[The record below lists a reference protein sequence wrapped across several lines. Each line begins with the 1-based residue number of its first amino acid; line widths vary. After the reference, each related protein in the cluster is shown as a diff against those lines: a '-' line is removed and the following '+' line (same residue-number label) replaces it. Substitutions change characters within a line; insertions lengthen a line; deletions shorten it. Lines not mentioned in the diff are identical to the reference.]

1 VDSDRSNSL
10 WLVDMLKARCLRD
23 VLNLSSASQRYSLQ
37 LQKSFREKQQKKGL
51 DNVVKRTQ
59 NQITRTAKWTRE
71 LKGEHGEELAPEEE
85 EYIEVAKPESPL
97 PKQ

>member
-1 VDSDRSNSL
+1 
-10 WLVDMLKARCLRD
+10 
-23 VLNLSSASQRYSLQ
+23 